1 MKWTIE
7 KSIYTDAR
15 CNGSRGVKKAIVAIA
30 SAFLATC
37 ILSACSPANIS
48 ETSVQA
54 TDTTSSAHSINSAQ
68 SQHAVAMPD
77 SYSADAAMQVL
88 KEGGNAIDAAIT
100 AQFVL
105 AVTLPEAG
113 NVGGGG
119 FMTIKFEDT
128 TDFLDYREMAPKSAH
143 RDMYLDDEGNVK
155 AHELLFGAKASG
167 IPGTVAGMWAAH
179 QKYGTLEWSRLL
191 EPAVT
196 LAEGGFIVH
205 EKLANNVTR
214 YISKQEAKQAAKQEA
229 KQAAK
234 QETQGTNKPVKS
246 NFADYFAG
254 AKANTLFKQPEL
266 ANTLKAIQQNGK
278 DGFYQGKVADQ
289 IVSFMQQ
296 NGGLITHDDL
306 LAYKAVFREP
316 LHLPWQGYQL
326 VTAPPPSSG
335 GVAVAQ
341 WIGMLEAYTATKD
354 LPSHNSVEYIHVM
367 SEIGKRVFADRAEYM
382 GDPDFIDVPVAALTQ
397 ADYITAR
404 AKEINSTTISETA
417 NITPGLKESED
428 TTHFSVLDKW
438 GNAVANTT
446 TINLTFGSGVVV
458 TGAGFLLNDEMDDF
472 SAKPG
477 VPNFFGA
484 VGGEANAIAPY
495 KRMLSSMTP
504 TLVIKNNEVVLVTGS
519 PGGTTIISSVA
530 QSLLN
535 ALLFN
540 MSAEEAV
547 NSPRFH
553 HQLLPKDKIRMHDG
567 FCPEKLKALEAMGY
581 TLDNRRFGDVHLI
594 KRTGDKVEAAS
605 EKSGRGKSIVEA
617 AAN

>member
-1 MKWTIE
+1 MIKRIM
-7 KSIYTDAR
+7 I
-15 CNGSRGVKKAIVAIA
+15 
-30 SAFLATC
+30 LAV
-37 ILSACSPANIS
+37 ISVMVACSNAPSTIIDNANN
-48 ETSVQA
+48 
-54 TDTTSSAHSINSAQ
+54 TDVGL
-68 SQHAVAMPD
+68 SQPAVAMPD

-119 FMTIKFEDT
+119 FMTIKFEDS

-143 RDMYLDDEGNVK
+143 RDMYLDQAGNVK
-155 AHELLFGAKASG
+155 PYESLFGAKASG

-179 QKYGTLEWSRLL
+179 KKYGTLDWERLVA
-191 EPAVT
+191 PAVD
-196 LAEGGFIVH
+196 LAENGFVVH
-205 EKLANNVTR
+205 EKLANNIAR
-214 YISKQEAKQAAKQEA
+214 YISRTQEK
-229 KQAAK
+229 
-234 QETQGTNKPVKS
+234 GIKS
-246 NFADYFAG
+246 NFSDHFSE
-254 AKANTLFKQPEL
+254 AKAGTTFKQPEL
-266 ANTLKAIQQNGK
+266 AETLKAIQQQGK
-278 DGFYQGKVADQ
+278 DGFYKGEVATH
-289 IVSFMQQ
+289 IVDFMQQ

-306 LAYKAVFREP
+306 QAYKAVWRKP
-316 LHLPWQGYQL
+316 LQLTWQGYEL
-326 VTAPPPSSG
+326 ITAPPPSSG

-341 WIGMLEAYTATKD
+341 WIGMLEAYDATHD
-354 LPSHNSVEYIHVM
+354 LPAQNSTEYIHVM

-382 GDPDFIDVPVAALTQ
+382 GDPDFVSVPVKALTD
-397 ADYITAR
+397 ADYINER
-404 AKEINSTTISETA
+404 AADIQPASISDTPS
-417 NITPGLKESED
+417 IKPGLKESED
-428 TTHFSVLDKW
+428 TTHFSIMDRW

-484 VGGEANAIAPY
+484 VGGEANAIEPY

-504 TLVIKNNEVVLVTGS
+504 TLVTKADQVVLVTGS

-535 ALLFN
+535 ALLYD

-553 HQLLPKDKIRMHDG
+553 HQLLPKDTIRMHNG
-567 FCPEKLKALEAMGY
+567 FTEATVNELKAMGY
-581 TLDNRRFGDVHLI
+581 TIDNRRFGDVHLI
-594 KRTGDKVEAAS
+594 KRTKEGVEAAS
-605 EKSGRGKSIVEA
+605 EKSGRGKSIVQPY
-617 AAN
+617 

>member
-1 MKWTIE
+1 MIKRIM
-7 KSIYTDAR
+7 I
-15 CNGSRGVKKAIVAIA
+15 
-30 SAFLATC
+30 LAV
-37 ILSACSPANIS
+37 ISVMVACSNAPSTTIDNANN
-48 ETSVQA
+48 
-54 TDTTSSAHSINSAQ
+54 TDVGL
-68 SQHAVAMPD
+68 SQPAVAMPD

-119 FMTIKFEDT
+119 FMTIKFEDS

-143 RDMYLDDEGNVK
+143 RDMYLDQAGNVK
-155 AHELLFGAKASG
+155 PYESLFGAKASG

-179 QKYGTLEWSRLL
+179 KKYGTLDWERLVA
-191 EPAVT
+191 PAVD
-196 LAEGGFIVH
+196 LAENGFVVH
-205 EKLANNVTR
+205 EKLANNIAR
-214 YISKQEAKQAAKQEA
+214 YISRTQEK
-229 KQAAK
+229 
-234 QETQGTNKPVKS
+234 GIKS
-246 NFADYFAG
+246 NFSDYFSE
-254 AKANTLFKQPEL
+254 AKAGTTFKQPEL
-266 ANTLKAIQQNGK
+266 AETLKAIQQQGK
-278 DGFYQGKVADQ
+278 DGFYKGEVATH
-289 IVSFMQQ
+289 IVDFMQQ

-306 LAYKAVFREP
+306 QAYKAVWRKP
-316 LHLPWQGYQL
+316 LQLTWQGYEL
-326 VTAPPPSSG
+326 ITAPPPSSG

-341 WIGMLEAYTATKD
+341 WIGMLEAYDATHD
-354 LPSHNSVEYIHVM
+354 LPAQNSTEYIHVM

-382 GDPDFIDVPVAALTQ
+382 GDPDFVSVPVKALTDANYINERA
-397 ADYITAR
+397 ADIQPA
-404 AKEINSTTISETA
+404 SISDTPS
-417 NITPGLKESED
+417 IKPGLKESED
-428 TTHFSVLDKW
+428 TTHFSIMDRW

-446 TINLTFGSGVVV
+446 TINLTFGSGLVV

-484 VGGEANAIAPY
+484 VGGEANAIEPY

-504 TLVIKNNEVVLVTGS
+504 TLVTKGDQVVLVTGS

-535 ALLFN
+535 ALLYD

-553 HQLLPKDKIRMHDG
+553 HQLLPKDTIRMHNG
-567 FCPEKLKALEAMGY
+567 FTEATVNELKAMGY
-581 TLDNRRFGDVHLI
+581 TIDNRRFGDVHLI
-594 KRTGDKVEAAS
+594 KRTKEGVEAAS
-605 EKSGRGKSIVEA
+605 EKSGRGKSIVQPY
-617 AAN
+617 

>member
-1 MKWTIE
+1 MIKRI
-7 KSIYTDAR
+7 I
-15 CNGSRGVKKAIVAIA
+15 I
-30 SAFLATC
+30 LAV
-37 ILSACSPANIS
+37 ISVMVACSNAPNTTIDNANN
-48 ETSVQA
+48 TNVGL
-54 TDTTSSAHSINSAQ
+54 
-68 SQHAVAMPD
+68 SQPAVAMPD

-119 FMTIKFEDT
+119 FMTIKFEDS

-143 RDMYLDDEGNVK
+143 RDMYLDQAGNVK
-155 AHELLFGAKASG
+155 PYESLFGAKASG

-179 QKYGTLEWSRLL
+179 KKYGTLDWERLVA
-191 EPAVT
+191 PAVD
-196 LAEGGFIVH
+196 LAENGFVVH
-205 EKLANNVTR
+205 EKLANNIAR
-214 YISKQEAKQAAKQEA
+214 YISRTQEK
-229 KQAAK
+229 
-234 QETQGTNKPVKS
+234 GFKS
-246 NFADYFAG
+246 NFSDYFSE
-254 AKANTLFKQPEL
+254 AKAGTTFKQPEL
-266 ANTLKAIQQNGK
+266 AKTLKAIQQQGK
-278 DGFYQGKVADQ
+278 DGFYTGEVASH
-289 IVSFMQQ
+289 IVDFMQQ
-296 NGGLITHDDL
+296 NGGLITHNDL
-306 LAYKAVFREP
+306 QAYKAVWRKP
-316 LHLPWQGYQL
+316 LQLTWQGYEL
-326 VTAPPPSSG
+326 ITAPPPSSG

-341 WIGMLEAYTATKD
+341 WIGMLEAYDATHD
-354 LPSHNSVEYIHVM
+354 LPAQNSTEYIHVM

-382 GDPDFIDVPVAALTQ
+382 GDPDFVSVPVKALTDANYINERA
-397 ADYITAR
+397 ADIQPA
-404 AKEINSTTISETA
+404 SISDTPS
-417 NITPGLKESED
+417 IKPGLKESED
-428 TTHFSVLDKW
+428 TTHFSIMDRW

-484 VGGEANAIAPY
+484 VGGEANAIEPY

-504 TLVIKNNEVVLVTGS
+504 TLVTKGDQVVLVTGS

-535 ALLFN
+535 ALLYD

-553 HQLLPKDKIRMHDG
+553 HQLLPKDTIRMHDG
-567 FCPEKLKALEAMGY
+567 FTEATVNELKAMGY
-581 TLDNRRFGDVHLI
+581 TIDNRRFGDVHLI
-594 KRTGDKVEAAS
+594 KRTKEGVEAAS
-605 EKSGRGKSIVEA
+605 EKSGRGKSIVQPY
-617 AAN
+617 

>member
-1 MKWTIE
+1 MIKRIM
-7 KSIYTDAR
+7 I
-15 CNGSRGVKKAIVAIA
+15 
-30 SAFLATC
+30 LAV
-37 ILSACSPANIS
+37 ISVMVACSNAPSTTIDNANN
-48 ETSVQA
+48 
-54 TDTTSSAHSINSAQ
+54 TDVGL
-68 SQHAVAMPD
+68 SQPAVAMPD

-119 FMTIKFEDT
+119 FMTIKFEDS

-143 RDMYLDDEGNVK
+143 RDMYLDQAGNVK
-155 AHELLFGAKASG
+155 PYESLFGAKASG

-179 QKYGTLEWSRLL
+179 KKYGTLDWERLVA
-191 EPAVT
+191 PAVD
-196 LAEGGFIVH
+196 LAENGFVVH
-205 EKLANNVTR
+205 EKLANNIAR
-214 YISKQEAKQAAKQEA
+214 YISRTQEK
-229 KQAAK
+229 
-234 QETQGTNKPVKS
+234 GIKS
-246 NFADYFAG
+246 NFSDYFSE
-254 AKANTLFKQPEL
+254 AKAGTTFKQPEL
-266 ANTLKAIQQNGK
+266 AETLKAIQQQGK
-278 DGFYQGKVADQ
+278 DGFYKGEVATH
-289 IVSFMQQ
+289 IVDFMQQ

-306 LAYKAVFREP
+306 QAYKAVWRKP
-316 LHLPWQGYQL
+316 LQLTWQGYEL
-326 VTAPPPSSG
+326 ITAPPPSSG

-341 WIGMLEAYTATKD
+341 WIGMLEAYDATHD
-354 LPSHNSVEYIHVM
+354 LPAQNSTEYIHVM
-367 SEIGKRVFADRAEYM
+367 SEIGKRVFANRAEYM
-382 GDPDFIDVPVAALTQ
+382 GDPDFVSVPVKALTD
-397 ADYITAR
+397 ADYINER
-404 AKEINSTTISETA
+404 AADIQPASISDTPS
-417 NITPGLKESED
+417 IKPGLKESED
-428 TTHFSVLDKW
+428 TTHFSIMDRW

-484 VGGEANAIAPY
+484 VGGEANAIEPY

-504 TLVIKNNEVVLVTGS
+504 TLVTKGDQVVLVTGS

-535 ALLFN
+535 ALLYD

-553 HQLLPKDKIRMHDG
+553 HQLLPKDTIRMHNG
-567 FCPEKLKALEAMGY
+567 FTEATVNELKAMGY
-581 TLDNRRFGDVHLI
+581 TIDNRRFGDVHLI
-594 KRTGDKVEAAS
+594 KRTKEGVEAAS
-605 EKSGRGKSIVEA
+605 EKSGRGKSIVQPY
-617 AAN
+617 